1 MAAIVHEF
9 FRFGFYKRSQGRI
22 ARLTTFY
29 ALVLIVLVGCW
40 SMSNYYMDK
49 DPLLHYYLP
58 LAFAAI
64 GLWISF
70 RVVQMPAFAD
80 FLISVEGEMN
90 KVSWP
95 SRSELF
101 RATLPKN
108 DIDMWA
114 VYDAIRCPTLVIRG
128 ASSDLLA
135 RKTAEEM
142 TRRGPKARVVEIPE
156 VGHAPSLM
164 HADQIAVVRDF
175 LLEGDTP

>member
-22 ARLTTFY
+22 ARLATFY
-29 ALVLIVLVGCW
+29 ALVVIVVVGGW
-40 SMSNYYMDK
+40 SMSRYYDNQQ
-49 DPLLHYYLP
+49 PLLHYYIP
-58 LAFAAI
+58 LAFMAI

-101 RATLPKN
+101 RATVVV
-108 DIDMWA
+108 I
-114 VYDAIRCPTLVIRG
+114 LVVFF
-128 ASSDLLA
+128 LA
-135 RKTAEEM
+135 ALF
-142 TRRGPKARVVEIPE
+142 IP
-156 VGHAPSLM
+156 
-164 HADQIAVVRDF
+164 
-175 LLEGDTP
+175 

>member
-22 ARLTTFY
+22 ARLATFY
-29 ALVLIVLVGCW
+29 ALVVIVVVGSW
-40 SMSNYYMDK
+40 SMSRYYD
-49 DPLLHYYLP
+49 DQRPLLHYYIP
-58 LAFAAI
+58 LAFMAI

-101 RATLPKN
+101 RATVVVILVVFFL
-108 DIDMWA
+108 A
-114 VYDAIRCPTLVIRG
+114 ALLFAYDAALTWIITILD
-128 ASSDLLA
+128 S
-135 RKTAEEM
+135 
-142 TRRGPKARVVEIPE
+142 VV
-156 VGHAPSLM
+156 GWM
-164 HADQIAVVRDF
+164 F
-175 LLEGDTP
+175 G